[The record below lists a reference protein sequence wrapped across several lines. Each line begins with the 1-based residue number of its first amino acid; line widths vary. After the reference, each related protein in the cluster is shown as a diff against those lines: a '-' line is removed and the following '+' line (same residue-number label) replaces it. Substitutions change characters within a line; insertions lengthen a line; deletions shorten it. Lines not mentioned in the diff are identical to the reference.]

1 MEDIDRGGFFM
12 ADYPIGVSVEEGTK
26 MLLEQCSPVK
36 TEEISLLEAVGR
48 ILAKDQVSTENIPP
62 FDRSPL
68 DGYAVRAE
76 DIIGASGENPVK
88 LSIIEEVPAGYA
100 PTKTV
105 GKKEAVKILTG
116 APIPIGADVVIKY
129 EETTYDSNTVC
140 ITKGYEAGTNI
151 VLEGEDIKIG
161 DVVVEKG
168 TKISAATVGL
178 LAGLGIDKVEV
189 YCKPKVAIISTGD
202 ELVPVTTKNLA
213 PGKIRNSSMYA
224 IMAFLNQHGVDT
236 VLCGI
241 EPDNDVRIADAI
253 DKAAQIADV
262 VITTGGVSVGD
273 YDMLGRAMERLQAKI
288 LFWKLKMK
296 PGMAYLASVY
306 NGKLIMSLSG
316 NPGSASI
323 SLLVTGLPV
332 FYKLSGRMDYQ
343 LKKISICMKEGFK
356 KHSRGGRYIP
366 GRLVTENGSTYL
378 SVTSKQSNG
387 MLHPLAGCEAIAVIK
402 PGQLPI
408 EPGTMVEA
416 LVLDK

>member
-1 MEDIDRGGFFM
+1 M
-12 ADYPIGVSVEEGTK
+12 VE
-26 MLLEQCSPVK
+26 
-36 TEEISLLEAVGR
+36 R
-48 ILAKDQVSTENIPP
+48 
-62 FDRSPL
+62 
-68 DGYAVRAE
+68 
-76 DIIGASGENPVK
+76 
-88 LSIIEEVPAGYA
+88 
-100 PTKTV
+100 
-105 GKKEAVKILTG
+105 
-116 APIPIGADVVIKY
+116 
-129 EETTYDSNTVC
+129 
-140 ITKGYEAGTNI
+140 
-151 VLEGEDIKIG
+151 
-161 DVVVEKG
+161 G

-202 ELVPVTTKNLA
+202 ELVPVTTKHLA

-241 EPDNDVRIADAI
+241 EPDDDVRIADAI

-343 LKKISICMKEGFK
+343 LKKISIGMKEGFN

>member
-1 MEDIDRGGFFM
+1 MEEIDRGGFFM

-26 MLLEQCSPVK
+26 MLLEQCLCVK

-48 ILAKDQVSTENIPP
+48 ILAKDQISTENIPP

-76 DIIGASGENPVK
+76 DIKGASLENPMK

-105 GKKEAVKILTG
+105 GTKEAVKILTG
-116 APIPIGADVVIKY
+116 APIPKGADVVIKY
-129 EETTYDSNTVC
+129 EETTFDSKTVS
-140 ITKGYEAGTNI
+140 ITKGYSSGTNI

-161 DVVVEKG
+161 DVIVEKG

-202 ELVPVTTKNLA
+202 ELVPVSTKNLA

-241 EPDNDVRIADAI
+241 EPDDDVRIANAI

-273 YDMLGRAMERLQAKI
+273 YDMLGRAMNRLQAKI
-288 LFWKLKMK
+288 LFWKLQMK

-332 FYKLSGRMDYQ
+332 FYKLSGRKEYH

-366 GRLVTENGSTYL
+366 GRLIVENGKTYL
-378 SVTSKQSNG
+378 SITKAQSNG

-416 LVLDK
+416 LLLDK